1 MRVAGESRPGE
12 GGAPGAAAE
21 GERVAGTTRISQAEG
36 PRAGGRPGEFDLLLW
51 IGADGVTL
59 SGLGQGGKVTLT
71 RDRGYSRVARFTP
84 HTEADV
90 QEMLGA
96 IGVETLDDLFADVRP
111 GYEGELDLPPA
122 LSEYEALRE
131 VSTLA
136 KQNASG
142 LPIFLGAGAYDRIV
156 PSAIG
161 AIISRGEFLTSYT
174 PYQPEISQGT
184 LQSIFEFQ
192 SMISELT
199 GLEISNASVYDG
211 ANAVVEAALMT
222 ARLTKRD
229 PKVAVSAGLNPRYRE
244 VMETYRVE
252 VMDLPFEDGTT
263 DFSDLPDDVSGV
275 FVQSP
280 NYLGVVEDVE
290 AASQAAH
297 DVDAL
302 CVAVCDP
309 ISLSVLEAPGNLGAD
324 VAVGE
329 AQPLGMPLMF
339 GGPYAGY
346 MATKEEYV
354 RQLPGRIT
362 GETIDQDGKLA
373 YVLTLRGREQDIRRA
388 RANSNICTNQALTAL
403 AATVYTAL
411 MGPDGLREVAELSIS
426 KAHYL
431 AGRLQA
437 SGFRLRYS
445 EAPFLWEFAVE
456 LPDVV
461 RANEALLEAGIV
473 GGLDL
478 GDGAMLVAV
487 TEKRTRDE
495 LDAFVEVVSDAL

>member
-1 MRVAGESRPGE
+1 
-12 GGAPGAAAE
+12 
-21 GERVAGTTRISQAEG
+21 
-36 PRAGGRPGEFDLLLW
+36 
-51 IGADGVTL
+51 
-59 SGLGQGGKVTLT
+59 
-71 RDRGYSRVARFTP
+71 
-84 HTEADV
+84 
-90 QEMLGA
+90 MLGA
-96 IGVETLDDLFADVRP
+96 IGVETLDDLFADVHP
-111 GYEGELDLPPA
+111 KYEGELELPPA

-131 VSTLA
+131 VDALA
-136 KQNASG
+136 KENVSG
-142 LPIFLGAGAYDRIV
+142 IPIFLGAGAYDRIV

-222 ARLTKRD
+222 ARLTKKD

-244 VMETYRVE
+244 VIETYRVE
-252 VMDLPFEDGTT
+252 VVDLPFENGTT
-263 DFSDLPDDVSGV
+263 DFSNLPDVSGV

-280 NYLGVVEDVE
+280 NFFGVVEDIGAASE
-290 AASQAAH
+290 AAH
-297 DVDAL
+297 GVDAL

-329 AQPLGMPLMF
+329 AQPLGMPLIF

-346 MATKEEYV
+346 MATREDFV

-362 GETIDQDGKLA
+362 GETIDKDGKLA

-411 MGPDGLREVAELSIS
+411 MGPEGLREVAELSIS

-431 AGRLQA
+431 AERLQA
-437 SGFRLRYS
+437 SGFGLRFPD
-445 EAPFLWEFAVE
+445 APFLWEFAVE
-456 LPDVV
+456 LPDVH

-478 GDGAMLVAV
+478 GNGAMLVAV
-487 TEKRTRDE
+487 TEKRTREE
-495 LDAFVEVVSDAL
+495 LDAFVEVVADAL